1 MPDTNL
7 TLLLLA
13 SAALVSTPGQ
23 DNIYIVTRGI
33 SQGRWAA
40 LVSAWGVCSGLAVHV
55 ALAALGLSAILAQ
68 SALAFMVVKYAGAA
82 YLVYLGARTIL
93 SREDFVPERGEGPA
107 RTSTR
112 KIFGQGV
119 LSNVLNPKVAL
130 FFLSF
135 LPQFVTADGSALQF
149 VLLGGVFAMVALT
162 LTTAIAWF
170 SGTLGV
176 WVRTKRRFSDAL
188 RWACGGVLGALGVRI
203 ALLER

>member
-1 MPDTNL
+1 VPDTNL

-13 SAALVSTPGQ
+13 SAALVLTPGQ

-33 SQGRWAA
+33 SQGRWAT
-40 LVSAWGVCSGLAVHV
+40 LVSAWGVCSGLAVPV
-55 ALAALGLSAILAQ
+55 TLAALGLSAILAQ
-68 SALAFMVVKYAGAA
+68 SALAFMIVKYAGAA

-93 SREDFVPERGEGPA
+93 SREDFVPEGGEEPA

-119 LSNVLNPKVAL
+119 LSNVMNSKVAL

-176 WVRTKRRFSDAL
+176 WVRTKK
-188 RWACGGVLGALGVRI
+188 
-203 ALLER
+203 